1 MWKSM
6 LALMPCFWCAFAVFG
21 NQVEFRG
28 FVGQKAATLLDG
40 RVYSR
45 YAREDVMDE
54 AVRAFETHYDDTHK
68 KGHGYWQG
76 EFWGKTM
83 LGHVGAL
90 RMTGREDVR
99 QYVISQVRRLV
110 SGYMRPDG
118 YLGTYADPQFVKG
131 GWNLWGRKY
140 TLWALVEAYETTG
153 EKWILDA
160 AEKTADQLISM
171 LESLKVSV
179 RETGSFNGMPTASIL
194 SPMARLY
201 RHVRK
206 PSYRKFM
213 SVLIADWDRID
224 HAPPNLIA
232 NAYSGKPVHEWYPDP
247 VLWAKSYEMMSCYE
261 GLLDYAAL
269 AGDEADS
276 SGVRAVPKER
286 MIEAASR
293 FADLLV
299 AHEKNALG
307 CVGYYDHFT
316 HAAANPNATVEM
328 CDVVYWMRLCH
339 ALYRATGDVK
349 HIDRAEEAFLNAFL
363 AGLYSCGRWGAYSV
377 RSHGTRHGTAGMA
390 LDMRHH
396 TCCVDNSP
404 RGFYDLAEH
413 AVVKRGDAIEVN
425 HYLPMTVRRN
435 DGIVA
440 EIEGNYPVED
450 TVRIAISLPHP
461 AKVSFRVPGWCE
473 ELTVQLT
480 ETGGTADRLAGQ
492 RQTKTQGRVLMDLP
506 AGTTALSLHFSIPTR
521 VVNRPEVGRPAL
533 PSGYECDG
541 KGRDG
546 ALFLFELPNRF
557 KEMKGLGR
565 KSNALTVMR
574 GPLVLAKTRAVGLCE
589 KEIFETIAAA
599 GTKETAARGLQVS
612 AAPIAPSACW
622 GAWNLTFDRG
632 DARQVIPACDF
643 ASAAPSDDWH
653 NAFSIWFV
661 EPGTTST
668 LSVCHPARR
677 WRATRRL
684 VTSMATISIHPT
696 ISP

>member
-1 MWKSM
+1 MRKSILV
-6 LALMPCFWCAFAVFG
+6 LAPCVWCVWAAFG

-90 RMTGREDVR
+90 RLTGREDVR
-99 QYVISQVRRLV
+99 QYVIGQVRRLV
-110 SGYMRPDG
+110 SGYMHPDG
-118 YLGTYADPQFVKG
+118 YLGTYADPRFVKG

-171 LESLKVSV
+171 LEGLKVSV
-179 RETGSFNGMPTASIL
+179 RETGSFKGMPTASIL

-206 PSYRKFM
+206 PAYRKFM
-213 SVLIADWDRID
+213 SDIIADWDRAD
-224 HAPPNLIA
+224 QAPPNLIA

-247 VLWAKSYEMMSCYE
+247 LLWAKSYEMMSCYE
-261 GLLDYAAL
+261 GLLDCAAL
-269 AGDEADS
+269 AESEADS
-276 SGVRAVPKER
+276 SGACPLPKAR

-363 AGLYSCGRWGAYSV
+363 AGLYTCGRWGAYSV

-390 LDMRHH
+390 VGMRHH

-404 RGFYDLAEH
+404 RGFYDVAEH
-413 AVVKRGDAIEVN
+413 AVVKRGNAIEVN
-425 HYLPMTVRRN
+425 HYMPMTVRRN
-435 DGIVA
+435 DGIVV
-440 EIEGNYPVED
+440 EIDGNYPVED
-450 TVRIAISLPHP
+450 TVRIAIFLPHP
-461 AKVSFRVPGWCE
+461 AQVSFRVPGWCE
-473 ELTVQLT
+473 EMTVRL
-480 ETGGTADRLAGQ
+480 TGGPPDRLAGQ
-492 RQTKTQGRVLMDLP
+492 RQTRTQGRVLMGLER
-506 AGTTALSLHFSIPTR
+506 GLTALSLHFAMPTR
-521 VVNRPEVGRPAL
+521 VVDRPDVGSPAL
-533 PSGYECDG
+533 PPGYACDG

-557 KEMKGLGR
+557 PEMKGLGR
-565 KSNALTVMR
+565 KSRALTVMR
-574 GPLVLAKTRAVGLCE
+574 GPLVLAKSRVLGLCE
-589 KEIFETIAAA
+589 KEIFGTIAAVGA
-599 GTKETAARGLQVS
+599 KDKAADGRGLQVS
-612 AAPIAPSACW
+612 AEPIAPSACW
-622 GAWNLTFDRG
+622 GAWNLTFACG
-632 DARQVIPACDF
+632 EARQVVPACDF

-661 EPGTTST
+661 APLRDEEDKGVSWNRD
-668 LSVCHPARR
+668 SG
-677 WRATRRL
+677 
-684 VTSMATISIHPT
+684 IK
-696 ISP
+696 

>member
-1 MWKSM
+1 M
-6 LALMPCFWCAFAVFG
+6 A
-21 NQVEFRG
+21 
-28 FVGQKAATLLDG
+28 
-40 RVYSR
+40 
-45 YAREDVMDE
+45 
-54 AVRAFETHYDDTHK
+54 
-68 KGHGYWQG
+68 
-76 EFWGKTM
+76 
-83 LGHVGAL
+83 
-90 RMTGREDVR
+90 TGRA
-99 QYVISQVRRLV
+99 SQVRRLV

-160 AEKTADQLISM
+160 AAKTADQLISM
-171 LESLKVSV
+171 LEGLKVSV
-179 RETGSFNGMPTASIL
+179 RETGSFKGMPSASIL

-206 PSYRKFM
+206 PAYRKFM
-213 SVLIADWDRID
+213 SDIIADWDRAD
-224 HAPPNLIA
+224 SAPPNLIA

-269 AGDEADS
+269 AESEADA
-276 SGVRAVPKER
+276 SGVCSVPRAR

-293 FADLLV
+293 FADLLE

-316 HAAANPNATVEM
+316 HAAANPNATIEM

-349 HIDRAEEAFLNAFL
+349 HIDRAEESFLNAFL
-363 AGLYSCGRWGAYSV
+363 AGLYTCGRWGAYSV

-390 LDMRHH
+390 VGMRHH

-413 AVVKRGDAIEVN
+413 AVVKRGDVIEVN
-425 HYLPMTVRRN
+425 HYIPMTVRMN

-440 EIEGNYPVED
+440 EIEGNYPIED
-450 TVRIAISLPHP
+450 TVRLTLFLPHP
-461 AKVSFRVPGWCE
+461 AQVSFRVPGWCNE
-473 ELTVQLT
+473 MTVRL
-480 ETGGTADRLAGQ
+480 TGGPPDRLAGP
-492 RQTKTQGRVLMDLP
+492 RQTKTQGRVLMDLE
-506 AGTTALSLHFSIPTR
+506 AGSTALSLHFVLPTR
-521 VVNRPEVGRPAL
+521 VVNRPDVGSPAL
-533 PSGYECDG
+533 PPGYACDG

-546 ALFLFELPNRF
+546 ALFLFELANRF
-557 KEMKGLGR
+557 PEMKGLGR
-565 KSNALTVMR
+565 KRRALTVMR
-574 GPLVLAKTRAVGLCE
+574 GPLVLAKSRVVGLCE
-589 KEIFETIAAA
+589 KEIFETIAVA
-599 GTKETAARGLQVS
+599 GAGKGTDGRGLQVS
-612 AAPIAPSACW
+612 AESITPSSCW
-622 GAWNLTFDRG
+622 GSWNLTFECG
-632 DARQVIPACDF
+632 EVRQVIPACDF

-661 EPGTTST
+661 ALLRDEENKG
-668 LSVCHPARR
+668 
-677 WRATRRL
+677 
-684 VTSMATISIHPT
+684 ISAN
-696 ISP
+696 